1 MRHEARV
8 SLVRRSGADAVYLG
22 QNLWLEVH
30 KRHRGFAHL
39 FGRDHITG
47 HEVQNCVERSLPRLA
62 SFGLCFLRLVERSSH
77 RLCQAVSDTL
87 HDSVAVSLGQS
98 PCDEVN
104 FVDELR
110 SEFNPIGE
118 TARYAV
124 APGFQLV
131 VVV

>member
-77 RLCQAVSDTL
+77 RLCQACQM
-87 HDSVAVSLGQS
+87 LGMALEAGRDRKTKATHG
-98 PCDEVN
+98 C
-104 FVDELR
+104 
-110 SEFNPIGE
+110 
-118 TARYAV
+118 
-124 APGFQLV
+124 
-131 VVV
+131 